1 MDVEKRNQIISLVLG
16 IAIIALGWWL
26 YRSIVDPYQEVIERE
41 QMTERVRHQMGYV
54 RDALVEYE
62 RDKGDF
68 PPTEGGLDSL
78 VQYLKTDSMMVA
90 DGDSLFMPLNP
101 NSTYNPDSLIF
112 SPRPPH
118 KKFEY
123 TLNDTLRPQIY
134 LLEDPDTDDRI
145 GSLEQTTML
154 NAGSWE

>member
-41 QMTERVRHQMGYV
+41 QMTKEVRQQMGYI
-54 RDALVEYE
+54 RDALVIYE
-62 RDKGDF
+62 RDKGNF

-90 DGDSLFMPLNP
+90 DGDSLFRPMNP
-101 NSTYNPDSLIF
+101 NDNYNPDSLIY

-118 KKFEY
+118 NQFQY

-134 LLEDPDTDDRI
+134 LLEDPDSEDRV

>member
-1 MDVEKRNQIISLVLG
+1 MDIEKRNQILS
-16 IAIIALGWWL
+16 IALFIIIIGLGYYL

-41 QMTERVRHQMGYV
+41 QMTERVRHQMGNV
-54 RDALVEYE
+54 RDALIRFE
-62 RDKGDF
+62 RKKGNF
-68 PPTEGGLDSL
+68 PPTKGGLDTL
-78 VQYLKTDSMMVA
+78 VSFLKTDSLMVA
-90 DGDSLFMPLNP
+90 QGDSLFSPLRTNE
-101 NSTYNPDSLIF
+101 SYNPDSLIF

-118 KKFEY
+118 PRFEY

-134 LLEDPDTDDRI
+134 LLKDPATDDKI